1 MLNMKKI
8 FQSLVVVMALTLV
21 FQSCVKDEYE
31 LDKMTEPSWNPN
43 AAAPLVHS
51 QLTLHNV
58 LQDYDTN
65 NLFVE
70 NSNHFLYLV
79 YFDTVY
85 SKTAEELIIFP
96 NQNIATSNN
105 FNIPTTIPVGDSV
118 EISFTTYQDVPMPNS
133 ERIDSMLLKAG
144 VFGVNINSDL
154 NYDAKIYIEIPN
166 FKKNGQ
172 IFSKWIPYDASSPLG
187 SQRAFNL
194 AGYNV
199 VPDNTTPGADNRIQI
214 DYKVVAYGDGTAT
227 AGNYNITMGD
237 GIVGLRFKNIYGYFG
252 AHALALNNEVVDIK
266 LFNNNYSGIL
276 HFEDPRLYVYVTNS
290 MGMPVR
296 IQFNSIEAF
305 RDKAP
310 STSLVL
316 TGSGI
321 PNPWDINYPNIFEF
335 GQSKMTTMQ
344 LDKTN
349 SNISAVLD
357 IVPQRIVVDISGQS
371 NPLGPSTG
379 SNFALDTSQIN
390 IEAQVELP
398 LHGFAQDF
406 TIVDTIDLE
415 IGEDNIEEL
424 EWLNFRLNIINSFPV
439 DAWVQC
445 YFLDSNDV
453 VLDSL
458 LKPIDQL
465 IYAATPGPAPDY
477 ITTNKTYKQTN
488 IRKNA
493 AEVENILNVRKFVI
507 YAVMDTYQDGAQIVK
522 MYSYYNLDVRLGVQ
536 AQFKFN

>member
-1 MLNMKKI
+1 MKKI
-8 FQSLVVVMALTLV
+8 FQSLFLVMLLALV

-51 QLTLHNV
+51 RLTLYNV
-58 LQDYDTN
+58 LEDYDTS

-85 SKTAEELIIFP
+85 SKTAEELIPIP
-96 NQNIATSNN
+96 NQNIATTNS
-105 FNIPTTIPVGDSV
+105 FNIATTIPVGDSAV
-118 EISFTTYQDVPMPNS
+118 INFTVYQDVSMPNA

-144 VFGVNINSDL
+144 VFGVNIHSDL
-154 NYDAKIYIEIPN
+154 NYDAKIYIEMPDL
-166 FKKNGQ
+166 KKNGH
-172 IFSKWIPYDASSPLG
+172 IFKKWIPYDASSPLG
-187 SQRAFNL
+187 SQRAFSL
-194 AGYNV
+194 QGYEV
-199 VPDNTTPGADNRIQI
+199 VPDNTTSGADNRIQI
-214 DYKVVAYGDGTAT
+214 NYRIVAYGDGTPT
-227 AGNYNITMGD
+227 SGNYNITMGD
-237 GIVGLRFKNIYGYFG
+237 GMVGLRFKNIFGYFG
-252 AHALALNNEVVDIK
+252 TRSLTLNNELVNIK

-276 HFEDPRLYVYVTNS
+276 HFEDPRLYVYATNS
-290 MGMPVR
+290 MGIPIR
-296 IQFNSIEAF
+296 IQFNNIEAF

-310 STSLVL
+310 STSLVIAG
-316 TGSGI
+316 TGI
-321 PNPWDINYPNIFEF
+321 PNPWDINYPNIFEY
-335 GQSKMTTMQ
+335 GQSKTTTMQ
-344 LDKTN
+344 LDKAN
-349 SNISAVLD
+349 SNIDAALD
-357 IVPQRIVVDISGQS
+357 IVPQRVLLDVNGQM

-379 SNFALDTSQIN
+379 SNFALDTSRIN
-390 IEAQVELP
+390 VEAQVELP

-415 IGEDNIEEL
+415 IGEDNIDEL

-445 YFLDSNDV
+445 YFLDSNNV

-458 LKPIDQL
+458 LQPMDQL

-477 ITTNKTYKQTN
+477 ITTNATYKQTN
-488 IRKNA
+488 IRKDA
-493 AEVENILNVRKFVI
+493 AQVENILNVRKFVI
-507 YAVMDTYQDGAQIVK
+507 YAVMDTYQNGSQIVK
-522 MYSYYNLDVRLGVQ
+522 MYSYYNLDVRLGLQ